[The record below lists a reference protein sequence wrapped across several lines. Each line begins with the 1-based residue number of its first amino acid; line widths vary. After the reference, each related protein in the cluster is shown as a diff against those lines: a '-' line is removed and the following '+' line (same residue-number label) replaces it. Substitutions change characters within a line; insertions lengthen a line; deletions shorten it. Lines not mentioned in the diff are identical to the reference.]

1 MYAPFS
7 PNDDITPNSI
17 EAAFDRLDRAHR
29 AVLRLALRLDEGAS
43 PADFPGLNL
52 DTHIRR
58 TLGEMHA
65 ARYEA
70 DTALCSLMRGEAYQ
84 PRPTQPAQGVEMQA
98 RACRNERCPSAK
110 PFGRRIRDADLPA
123 VASVGGL

>member
-1 MYAPFS
+1 MAAPIS
-7 PNDDITPNSI
+7 INDDLPPNSI

-29 AVLRLALRLDEGAS
+29 AVLRLALSLDDGATS
-43 PADFPGLNL
+43 DDFPGLNL
-52 DTHIRR
+52 DNHIRR

-70 DTALCSLMRGEAYQ
+70 DAALCSLMRGEAYQ

-98 RACRNERCPSAK
+98 RAMRNERRVPRPVPDSS
-110 PFGRRIRDADLPA
+110 LPA
-123 VASVGGL
+123 TVSPAGA

>member
-1 MYAPFS
+1 MAAPIS
-7 PNDDITPNSI
+7 INDDLPPNSI

-29 AVLRLALRLDEGAS
+29 AVLRLALSLDDGATS
-43 PADFPGLNL
+43 GDFPGLNL
-52 DTHIRR
+52 DNHIRR

-70 DTALCSLMRGEAYQ
+70 DAALCSLMRGEAYQ

-98 RACRNERCPSAK
+98 RAMRNERRVPRPTPDSS
-110 PFGRRIRDADLPA
+110 LPA
-123 VASVGGL
+123 TVSVGSL